1 MLLYVMCAADKYE
14 VTVDDECTVGDLQ
27 QVIAEQIDVPV
38 DRQKLLF
45 KGQNLH
51 RTPEKPLKACKVKNK
66 SKLML
71 IGVAED
77 PQTIECK
84 QVFGEIAKSLE
95 KYEATLAQVPEDI
108 RGLEH
113 LTRLDD
119 QKKLHQATVRKVKS
133 VNEFLVRHLEQLDAL
148 PISQEMLEMRT
159 RRKRIIARIE
169 KLLETGDDLN
179 STLQDIKA
187 THS

>member
-108 RGLEH
+108 RGLV
-113 LTRLDD
+113 RSF
-119 QKKLHQATVRKVKS
+119 QATQHGTAAVLPFIYVMSFIKHVILLHTLFCMPDQLRKQGV
-133 VNEFLVRHLEQLDAL
+133 FLV
-148 PISQEMLEMRT
+148 
-159 RRKRIIARIE
+159 
-169 KLLETGDDLN
+169 LN
-179 STLQDIKA
+179 
-187 THS
+187 HSS